1 MERMMSKLSTARTV
15 ALALGMSAAAV
26 AVEPARADMPPIW
39 TGFYAGAHGGYGE
52 ALDEPAPFDV
62 SGGVL
67 GLHAGYNH
75 QAGMFVIGVEGDW
88 SGSNIEDSQ
97 TAGGIRVTL
106 HVDDL
111 ASIRARL
118 GVVAWQNALLY
129 GTVGYAWGEAG
140 TNVNFAG
147 LSFGRSTD
155 FDGLVAGGGIDYRFA
170 PDWSLRVEGL
180 RYWLEPDTNNPN
192 VDDLDA
198 AVVRA
203 GVTWHLP
210 R

>member
-1 MERMMSKLSTARTV
+1 MMSKLSTTRTV
-15 ALALGMSAAAV
+15 ALALGLSAAAV

-39 TGFYAGAHGGYGE
+39 TGFYVGAHGGYGE
-52 ALDEPAPFDV
+52 ALDVPAPFDV

-88 SGSNIEDSQ
+88 SGSNIEDTQ
-97 TAGGIRVTL
+97 TAGGIRVKL

-155 FDGLVAGGGIDYRFA
+155 SMVSSRAVGSIIGFLPIGACASKACAIGSNPTPTTPMSTISMLRSFA
-170 PDWSLRVEGL
+170 Q
-180 RYWLEPDTNNPN
+180 
-192 VDDLDA
+192 A
-198 AVVRA
+198 
-203 GVTWHLP
+203 
-210 R
+210 

>member
-1 MERMMSKLSTARTV
+1 MQHRVRQLAI
-15 ALALGMSAAAV
+15 ALMALTLMAPSAQ
-26 AVEPARADMPPIW
+26 ADVPPIW
-39 TGFYAGAHGGYGE
+39 TGFYVGAHAGYGE

-88 SGSNIEDSQ
+88 SGTSLDDSA
-97 TAGGIRVTL
+97 TAGGIRVKL
-106 HVDDL
+106 SVDDL

-118 GVVAWQNALLY
+118 GFVAWQNALLY

-147 LSFGRSTD
+147 LGFSRSTD
-155 FDGLVAGGGIDYRFA
+155 FDGLVAGGGIDYRMS
-170 PDWSLRVEGL
+170 PDWSVRVEGL

-192 VDDLDA
+192 VDDLDV

-203 GVTWHLP
+203 GVTWHWP
-210 R
+210 NR